1 MTDQGLDE
9 RMMRRDKLTCLRE
22 WVDGATILC
31 QFSRWGKPVPEA
43 CDAQRLAKVL
53 VAISLSFTRVLVVL
67 CKEVNNQIFHH
78 WVPCAKVVSFVGW
91 MDGG

>member
-1 MTDQGLDE
+1 MVRRYSVNSPPDE
-9 RMMRRDKLTCLRE
+9 
-22 WVDGATILC
+22 A
-31 QFSRWGKPVPEA
+31 SRFQKR
-43 CDAQRLAKVL
+43 CDAQSVAKVQ
-53 VAISLSFTRVLVVL
+53 VAISFSFTRVLVVL